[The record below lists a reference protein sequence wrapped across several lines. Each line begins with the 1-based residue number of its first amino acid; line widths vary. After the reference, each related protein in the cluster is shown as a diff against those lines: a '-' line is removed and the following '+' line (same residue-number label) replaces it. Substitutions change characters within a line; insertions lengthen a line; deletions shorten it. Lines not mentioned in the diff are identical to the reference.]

1 VLDESEIMFYN
12 YTKDNQLAALKNGNF
27 YITKDIEKNIL
38 EQYTFSNAL
47 ALSVKL
53 GIWEASLNKYVESM
67 AFVTE
72 DLKQGIKFKITRPEM
87 LRKTGELF
95 ALRHLINLSSDLLD
109 TPDFYWDREQ
119 LETLYS
125 QTCNYFNISK
135 RTRVMNEKLNHCV
148 ELADLITSNLN
159 DIHHVRLEKIII
171 YLIMIEVMFE
181 CIHYAERYYASASE
195 EEEQEVQRVEN

>member
-1 VLDESEIMFYN
+1 MEVMFYN
-12 YTKDNQLAALKNGNF
+12 YCKENQPAILKNGNF
-27 YITKDIEKNIL
+27 YITKAEDIL
-38 EQYTFSNAL
+38 EKYTFSNAL
-47 ALSVKL
+47 SLSVKL
-53 GIWEASLNKYVESM
+53 GIWEATLDRYVDSM
-67 AFVTE
+67 AYVTE
-72 DLKQGIKFKITRPEM
+72 DLKQGKKIRITHAEM

-119 LETLYS
+119 LENLYS
-125 QTCNYFNISK
+125 QTYNHFNIPK

-181 CIHYAERYYASASE
+181 VIHYAERYFGA
-195 EEEQEVQRVEN
+195 

>member
-1 VLDESEIMFYN
+1 MFYN
-12 YTKDNQLAALKNGNF
+12 YSKENQPATLKNGNF
-27 YITKDIEKNIL
+27 YISKGEDIL
-38 EQYTFSNAL
+38 EKYTYSNAL
-47 ALSVKL
+47 SLSVKL
-53 GIWEASLNKYVESM
+53 GIWEATLDRYVDSM
-67 AFVTE
+67 AYVTE
-72 DLKQGIKFKITRPEM
+72 DLKHGNKIRITHAEM

-119 LETLYS
+119 LENLYS
-125 QTCNYFNISK
+125 QTYNHFSISK

-171 YLIMIEVMFE
+171 YLILIEVMFE
-181 CIHYAERYYASASE
+181 VIHYAERYYGA
-195 EEEQEVQRVEN
+195 

>member
-1 VLDESEIMFYN
+1 MMYYN
-12 YTKDNQLAALKNGNF
+12 YTKDHQLATLRNNNF
-27 YITKDIEKNIL
+27 YVTKSEENNVLEK
-38 EQYTFSNAL
+38 YTFSNAMSM
-47 ALSVKL
+47 SVKL
-53 GIWEASLNKYVESM
+53 GIWEASLEDYVDSM
-67 AFVTE
+67 AYVTE
-72 DLKQGIKFKITRPEM
+72 DLKQGNKFKITRPEM

-119 LETLYS
+119 LENLYS
-125 QTCNYFNISK
+125 QTINYFSISK

-171 YLIMIEVMFE
+171 YLIMIEVCFE
-181 CIHYAERYYASASE
+181 IVHYAERFYGS
-195 EEEQEVQRVEN
+195 

>member
-1 VLDESEIMFYN
+1 MYYN
-12 YTKDNQLAALKNGNF
+12 YTKDPQQAMVRNNNF
-27 YITKDIEKNIL
+27 YLSHSEENNVLEK
-38 EQYTFSNAL
+38 YTFSNAL
-47 ALSVKL
+47 SMSVKL
-53 GIWEASLNKYVESM
+53 GIWEASLDDYVDSM
-67 AFVTE
+67 AYVTE
-72 DLKQGIKFKITRPEM
+72 DLKQGNKIKITRAEM

-125 QTCNYFNISK
+125 QTINYFSISK

-171 YLIMIEVMFE
+171 YLIMIEVGFE
-181 CIHYAERYYASASE
+181 TVHYLERYYGS
-195 EEEQEVQRVEN
+195 